1 MFVLT
6 RLYCIRSSSVRTN
19 ESILYINSVPLIQ
32 YVIHS
37 IPLGRLLDNS
47 PAMRSRQLQLGDMII
62 QVNGEDVRGMSHH
75 DVVSRIKA
83 SSHKIVLTV
92 QETGKY

>member
-1 MFVLT
+1 MDYG
-6 RLYCIRSSSVRTN
+6 RL
-19 ESILYINSVPLIQ
+19 NSTFYKCVHSMVPMLVPV
-32 YVIHS
+32 YPA
-37 IPLGRLLDNS
+37 IPVGRLLDNS
-47 PAMRSRQLQLGDMII
+47 PAMRCRQLHLGDMII

-92 QETGKY
+92 QETGEY